1 MLHAQISGTST
12 QTIVFIHGNSSS
24 SNYWKSALNSSLKNN
39 FKCIAIDL
47 PGHGASFRS
56 NDPMNDYTM
65 QGLANHVLDYIENEV
80 HESYILVGHS
90 LGCNIIGEI
99 ASKLK
104 NCKGILLTSP
114 SIIGKNLSAAD
125 IMLPNPTLTPLF
137 SETSTDE
144 EISALIENVAI
155 HFDLDAKNSV
165 REDLKKT
172 DGTARTSI
180 FHSIVNAMYCDEI
193 TAVEELNIP
202 FGVVFGEE
210 ETACNKHCLD
220 QLNLDLYQKK
230 PILIADAGHYL
241 QLDQA
246 DKLNQEISEFAK
258 FCF

>member
-1 MLHAQISGTST
+1 LKA
-12 QTIVFIHGNSSS
+12 
-24 SNYWKSALNSSLKNN
+24 NYA
-39 FKCIAIDL
+39 CVAIDL

-65 QGLANHVLDYIENEV
+65 QGMANYVLDFIKNEV
-80 HESYILVGHS
+80 KENYILVGHS

-137 SETSTDE
+137 SETSTEE

-155 HFDLDAKNSV
+155 NFDLDAKNGL
-165 REDLKKT
+165 REDIKKT
-172 DGTARTSI
+172 DGKARTSI

-193 TAVEELNIP
+193 TAIEKLNIP
-202 FGVVFGEE
+202 FGVVFGEK
-210 ETACNKHCLD
+210 ETLCNIHFLD
-220 QLNLDLYQKK
+220 QLNLNLYEKK
-230 PILIADAGHYL
+230 PILIAEAGHYL
-241 QLDQA
+241 HLDQA
-246 DKLNQEISEFAK
+246 DKLNQYISEFAH